1 MKILSVRHAA
11 LPALLLP
18 LIAAAQAADEQTM
31 VVTAAPTTV
40 SELDTP
46 AAVSVVNG
54 DEMRQAAPRVNLSE
68 SLGAVPGLQVQNRQN
83 YAQDLQLSI
92 RGFGSRSTYG
102 VRGLRIYVDGIP
114 ATMPDGQGQTS
125 NIDIGSVDTIE
136 VLRGPFSALYGNS
149 SGGVI
154 NVTSQTGTQPPT
166 VEASSYYGSFGT
178 WHYGMKA
185 TGAVGDGSHAGDVD
199 YTVSTNRF
207 TTHGYRDHSGA
218 RKNLANAR
226 LGVRINDVSK
236 LTLLLNSVDIKANDA
251 GGLTADEWR
260 DNPRQSPRGDQYN
273 TRKNT
278 RQTQAGLRYERQLSA
293 QDDLSV
299 MMYAGERETTQFQS
313 IPRAPQLKPS
323 HAGGVIDL
331 TRHYQGID
339 TRLTHR
345 GELLVPVT
353 LTAGLD
359 YENMSERRKGYEN
372 FVMVNGAPQ
381 YGEQGALRRN
391 ERNLMWNVDPYLQTQ
406 WQLTDKLSLDAGVR
420 YSSVWFDS
428 NDYYITP
435 GNGDDSGDASY
446 HKWLPAGSL
455 KYALTDAWNVYL
467 SAGRGFETPTINEL
481 SYRSDNQSGLNFG
494 LKPSTND
501 TVEIGS
507 KTRIGNGLFTA
518 ALFQTNTDNEIVV
531 DSSSGGRTSYKNA
544 GKTRRQG
551 VELGLDQQFGE
562 SWRLKAAWT
571 WLDATYRTNVCDDAS
586 CNGNR
591 IPGIAR
597 NMGYASFGYQPE
609 QGWYAGSDIRYMSD
623 IMANDENTAKAP
635 SWTVVGLT
643 TGYKWSYGRMDMDL
657 FGRIDNLFDREYV
670 GSVIVNE
677 SNGRYYEP
685 APGRNYGIGMTPAWR
700 FKNRPPP
707 PPMPLAIGGRSAFP
721 GRLFHRQ
728 ADTRQRPALDTPPP
742 S

>member
-1 MKILSVRHAA
+1 MRHAA

-260 DNPRQSPRGDQYN
+260 DDPRQSPRGDQYN

-551 VELGLDQQFGE
+551 MELGLDQQFGE

-685 APGRNYGIGMTPAWR
+685 APGRNYGIGLNLAWR
-700 FKNRPPP
+700 FE
-707 PPMPLAIGGRSAFP
+707 
-721 GRLFHRQ
+721 
-728 ADTRQRPALDTPPP
+728 
-742 S
+742 

>member
-18 LIAAAQAADEQTM
+18 LIAAAEAADEQTM

-40 SELDTP
+40 SELDTA

-551 VELGLDQQFGE
+551 MELGLDQQFGE

-685 APGRNYGIGMTPAWR
+685 APGRNYGIGLNLAWR
-700 FKNRPPP
+700 FE
-707 PPMPLAIGGRSAFP
+707 
-721 GRLFHRQ
+721 
-728 ADTRQRPALDTPPP
+728 
-742 S
+742 

>member
-1 MKILSVRHAA
+1 MKILSVRLAA

-446 HKWLPAGSL
+446 HKWPPAGSL

-551 VELGLDQQFGE
+551 MELGLDQQFGE

-685 APGRNYGIGMTPAWR
+685 APGRNYGIGLNLAWR
-700 FKNRPPP
+700 FE
-707 PPMPLAIGGRSAFP
+707 
-721 GRLFHRQ
+721 
-728 ADTRQRPALDTPPP
+728 
-742 S
+742 

>member
-260 DNPRQSPRGDQYN
+260 DNPRQSPHGDQYN

-278 RQTQAGLRYERQLSA
+278 RQSQAGLRYERQLSA

-551 VELGLDQQFGE
+551 MELGLDQQFGE

-685 APGRNYGIGMTPAWR
+685 APGRNYGIGLNLAWR
-700 FKNRPPP
+700 FE
-707 PPMPLAIGGRSAFP
+707 
-721 GRLFHRQ
+721 
-728 ADTRQRPALDTPPP
+728 
-742 S
+742 

>member
-18 LIAAAQAADEQTM
+18 LIAAAQTADEQTM

-507 KTRIGNGLFTA
+507 KTRLGNGLLTA

-551 VELGLDQQFGE
+551 MELGLDQQFGE

-597 NMGYASFGYQPE
+597 NMGYASFGYQLE

-657 FGRIDNLFDREYV
+657 FGRVDNLFDREYV

-685 APGRNYGIGMTPAWR
+685 APRTQLRHRPEPRLALRITRPFPAGGDWR
-700 FKNRPPP
+700 
-707 PPMPLAIGGRSAFP
+707 
-721 GRLFHRQ
+721 GRLNDVAFSPRTRVK
-728 ADTRQRPALDTPPP
+728 ADFAGITRK
-742 S
+742 

>member
-551 VELGLDQQFGE
+551 MELGLDQQFGE

-685 APGRNYGIGMTPAWR
+685 DPGRNYGIGLNLAWR
-700 FKNRPPP
+700 FE
-707 PPMPLAIGGRSAFP
+707 
-721 GRLFHRQ
+721 
-728 ADTRQRPALDTPPP
+728 
-742 S
+742 

>member
-1 MKILSVRHAA
+1 MRHAA

-125 NIDIGSVDTIE
+125 NIDIGSVDTLE

-273 TRKNT
+273 TRKDT
-278 RQTQAGLRYERQLSA
+278 RQTQAGLRYERQLSD

-299 MMYAGERETTQFQS
+299 MMYAGERETTQYQS

-481 SYRSDNQSGLNFG
+481 SYRADNQSGLNFG

-507 KTRIGNGLFTA
+507 KTRIGNGLLTA
-518 ALFQTNTDNEIVV
+518 ALFQTDTDNEIVV

-551 VELGLDQQFGE
+551 MELGLDQQFGE

-571 WLDATYRTNVCDDAS
+571 WLDATYRTNVCGDAS

-643 TGYKWSYGRMDMDL
+643 TGYKWSYARMDMDL
-657 FGRIDNLFDREYV
+657 FGRVDNLFDREYV

-685 APGRNYGIGMTPAWR
+685 APGRNYGIGLNLAWR
-700 FKNRPPP
+700 FE
-707 PPMPLAIGGRSAFP
+707 
-721 GRLFHRQ
+721 
-728 ADTRQRPALDTPPP
+728 
-742 S
+742 

>member
-1 MKILSVRHAA
+1 MKILSVRHVA

-406 WQLTDKLSLDAGVR
+406 WQLTDKLSLDSGVR

-551 VELGLDQQFGE
+551 MELGLDQQFGE

-685 APGRNYGIGMTPAWR
+685 APGRNYGIGLNLAWR
-700 FKNRPPP
+700 FE
-707 PPMPLAIGGRSAFP
+707 
-721 GRLFHRQ
+721 
-728 ADTRQRPALDTPPP
+728 
-742 S
+742 

>member
-1 MKILSVRHAA
+1 MKILSVRHVA

-83 YAQDLQLSI
+83 FAQDLQLSI

-531 DSSSGGRTSYKNA
+531 DSSSGGRTIYKNA

-551 VELGLDQQFGE
+551 MELGLDQQFGE

-685 APGRNYGIGMTPAWR
+685 APGRNYGIGLNLAWR
-700 FKNRPPP
+700 FE
-707 PPMPLAIGGRSAFP
+707 
-721 GRLFHRQ
+721 
-728 ADTRQRPALDTPPP
+728 
-742 S
+742 

>member
-18 LIAAAQAADEQTM
+18 LIAAAQTADEQTM

-455 KYALTDAWNVYL
+455 KYALTDAWNLYL

-507 KTRIGNGLFTA
+507 KTRLGNGLLTA

-551 VELGLDQQFGE
+551 MELGLDQQFGE

-657 FGRIDNLFDREYV
+657 FGRVDNLFDREYV

-685 APGRNYGIGMTPAWR
+685 APGRNYGIGLNLAWR
-700 FKNRPPP
+700 FE
-707 PPMPLAIGGRSAFP
+707 
-721 GRLFHRQ
+721 
-728 ADTRQRPALDTPPP
+728 
-742 S
+742 

>member
-323 HAGGVIDL
+323 HAGGVIDP

-551 VELGLDQQFGE
+551 MELGLDQQFGE

-685 APGRNYGIGMTPAWR
+685 APGRNYGIGLNLAWR
-700 FKNRPPP
+700 FE
-707 PPMPLAIGGRSAFP
+707 
-721 GRLFHRQ
+721 
-728 ADTRQRPALDTPPP
+728 
-742 S
+742 

>member
-551 VELGLDQQFGE
+551 MELGLDQQFGE

-609 QGWYAGSDIRYMSD
+609 QGWFAGSDIRYMSD

-685 APGRNYGIGMTPAWR
+685 APGRNYGIGLNLAWR
-700 FKNRPPP
+700 FE
-707 PPMPLAIGGRSAFP
+707 
-721 GRLFHRQ
+721 
-728 ADTRQRPALDTPPP
+728 
-742 S
+742 

>member
-1 MKILSVRHAA
+1 MRHAA

-551 VELGLDQQFGE
+551 MELGLDQQFGE

-635 SWTVVGLT
+635 SWTMVGLT

-685 APGRNYGIGMTPAWR
+685 APGRNYGIGLNLAWR
-700 FKNRPPP
+700 FE
-707 PPMPLAIGGRSAFP
+707 
-721 GRLFHRQ
+721 
-728 ADTRQRPALDTPPP
+728 
-742 S
+742 

>member
-446 HKWLPAGSL
+446 HQWLPAGSL

-507 KTRIGNGLFTA
+507 KTRIGNGLLTA
-518 ALFQTNTDNEIVV
+518 ALFQTDTDNEIVV

-551 VELGLDQQFGE
+551 MELGLDQQFGE

-571 WLDATYRTNVCDDAS
+571 WLDATYRTNVCGDAS

-657 FGRIDNLFDREYV
+657 FGRVDNLFDREYV

-685 APGRNYGIGMTPAWR
+685 APGRNYGIGLNLAWR
-700 FKNRPPP
+700 FE
-707 PPMPLAIGGRSAFP
+707 
-721 GRLFHRQ
+721 
-728 ADTRQRPALDTPPP
+728 
-742 S
+742 

>member
-293 QDDLSV
+293 QEDLSV

-551 VELGLDQQFGE
+551 MELGLDQQFGE

-685 APGRNYGIGMTPAWR
+685 APGRNYGIGLNLAWR
-700 FKNRPPP
+700 FE
-707 PPMPLAIGGRSAFP
+707 
-721 GRLFHRQ
+721 
-728 ADTRQRPALDTPPP
+728 
-742 S
+742 

>member
-1 MKILSVRHAA
+1 MKILSVRHVA

-154 NVTSQTGTQPPT
+154 NVTSQTGTQPPA

-260 DNPRQSPRGDQYN
+260 NNPRQSPRGDQYN

-551 VELGLDQQFGE
+551 MELGLDQQFGE

-685 APGRNYGIGMTPAWR
+685 APGRNYGIGLNLAWR
-700 FKNRPPP
+700 FE
-707 PPMPLAIGGRSAFP
+707 
-721 GRLFHRQ
+721 
-728 ADTRQRPALDTPPP
+728 
-742 S
+742 

>member
-544 GKTRRQG
+544 GKTCRQG
-551 VELGLDQQFGE
+551 MELGLDQQFGE

-685 APGRNYGIGMTPAWR
+685 APGRNYGIGLNLAWR
-700 FKNRPPP
+700 FE
-707 PPMPLAIGGRSAFP
+707 
-721 GRLFHRQ
+721 
-728 ADTRQRPALDTPPP
+728 
-742 S
+742 

>member
-125 NIDIGSVDTIE
+125 NIDIGSVDTLE

-273 TRKNT
+273 TRKDT
-278 RQTQAGLRYERQLSA
+278 RQNQAGLRYERQLSD

-299 MMYAGERETTQFQS
+299 MMYAGERETTQYQS

-345 GELLVPVT
+345 GGLLVPVT

-481 SYRSDNQSGLNFG
+481 SYRADNQSGLNFG

-507 KTRIGNGLFTA
+507 KTRIGNGLLTA
-518 ALFQTNTDNEIVV
+518 SLFQTDTDNEIVV

-551 VELGLDQQFGE
+551 MELGLDQQFGE

-571 WLDATYRTNVCDDAS
+571 WLDATYRTNVCGDAS

-657 FGRIDNLFDREYV
+657 FGRVDNLFDREYV

-685 APGRNYGIGMTPAWR
+685 APGRNYGIGLNLAWR
-700 FKNRPPP
+700 FE
-707 PPMPLAIGGRSAFP
+707 
-721 GRLFHRQ
+721 
-728 ADTRQRPALDTPPP
+728 
-742 S
+742 

>member
-125 NIDIGSVDTIE
+125 NIDIGSVDTLE

-273 TRKNT
+273 TRKDT
-278 RQTQAGLRYERQLSA
+278 RQTQAGLRYERQLSD

-299 MMYAGERETTQFQS
+299 MMYAGERETTQYQS

-481 SYRSDNQSGLNFG
+481 SYRADNQSGLNFG

-507 KTRIGNGLFTA
+507 KTRIGNWLLTA
-518 ALFQTNTDNEIVV
+518 ALFQTDTDNEIVV

-551 VELGLDQQFGE
+551 MELGLDQQFGE

-571 WLDATYRTNVCDDAS
+571 WLDATYRTNVCGDAS

-657 FGRIDNLFDREYV
+657 FGRVDNLFDREYV

-685 APGRNYGIGMTPAWR
+685 APGRNYGIGLNLAWR
-700 FKNRPPP
+700 FE
-707 PPMPLAIGGRSAFP
+707 
-721 GRLFHRQ
+721 
-728 ADTRQRPALDTPPP
+728 
-742 S
+742 

>member
-406 WQLTDKLSLDAGVR
+406 WQLTDKLSLHAGVR

-551 VELGLDQQFGE
+551 MELGLDQQFGE

-685 APGRNYGIGMTPAWR
+685 APGRNYGIGLTLAGR
-700 FKNRPPP
+700 FEHPPPP
-707 PPMPLAIGGRSAFP
+707 PPMALAIGGRSAFP
-721 GRLFHRQ
+721 YRLFHP
-728 ADTRQRPALDTPPP
+728 PAGTPPPPPPDTPPP

>member
-1 MKILSVRHAA
+1 MRHAA

-125 NIDIGSVDTIE
+125 NIDIGSVDTLE

-273 TRKNT
+273 TRKDT

-299 MMYAGERETTQFQS
+299 MMYAGERETTQYQS

-406 WQLTDKLSLDAGVR
+406 WQLTDKLSLDAGAR

-481 SYRSDNQSGLNFG
+481 SYRADNQSGLNFG

-507 KTRIGNGLFTA
+507 KTRIGNGLLTA
-518 ALFQTNTDNEIVV
+518 ALFQTDTDNEIVV

-551 VELGLDQQFGE
+551 MELGLDQQFGE

-571 WLDATYRTNVCDDAS
+571 WLDATYRTNVCGDAS

-657 FGRIDNLFDREYV
+657 FGRVDNLFDREYV

-685 APGRNYGIGMTPAWR
+685 APGRNYGIGLNLAWR
-700 FKNRPPP
+700 FE
-707 PPMPLAIGGRSAFP
+707 
-721 GRLFHRQ
+721 
-728 ADTRQRPALDTPPP
+728 
-742 S
+742 

>member
-313 IPRAPQLKPS
+313 IPHAPQLKPS

-551 VELGLDQQFGE
+551 MELGLDQQFGE

-685 APGRNYGIGMTPAWR
+685 APGRNYGIGLNLAWR
-700 FKNRPPP
+700 FE
-707 PPMPLAIGGRSAFP
+707 
-721 GRLFHRQ
+721 
-728 ADTRQRPALDTPPP
+728 
-742 S
+742 

>member
-54 DEMRQAAPRVNLSE
+54 DEMRQAAPRLNLSE

-455 KYALTDAWNVYL
+455 KYALTDAWNVYI

-507 KTRIGNGLFTA
+507 KTRIGNGLLTA
-518 ALFQTNTDNEIVV
+518 ALFQTDTDNEIVV

-551 VELGLDQQFGE
+551 MELGLDQQFGE

-571 WLDATYRTNVCDDAS
+571 WLDATYRTNVCGDAS

-657 FGRIDNLFDREYV
+657 FGRVDNLFDREYV

-685 APGRNYGIGMTPAWR
+685 APGRNYGIGLNLAWR
-700 FKNRPPP
+700 FE
-707 PPMPLAIGGRSAFP
+707 
-721 GRLFHRQ
+721 
-728 ADTRQRPALDTPPP
+728 
-742 S
+742 

>member
-83 YAQDLQLSI
+83 YDQDLQLSI

-551 VELGLDQQFGE
+551 MELGLDQQFGE

-685 APGRNYGIGMTPAWR
+685 APGRNYGIGLNLAWR
-700 FKNRPPP
+700 FE
-707 PPMPLAIGGRSAFP
+707 
-721 GRLFHRQ
+721 
-728 ADTRQRPALDTPPP
+728 
-742 S
+742 

>member
-551 VELGLDQQFGE
+551 MELGLDQQFGE

-677 SNGRYYEP
+677 SNGCYYEP
-685 APGRNYGIGMTPAWR
+685 APGRNYGIGLNLAWR
-700 FKNRPPP
+700 FE
-707 PPMPLAIGGRSAFP
+707 
-721 GRLFHRQ
+721 
-728 ADTRQRPALDTPPP
+728 
-742 S
+742 

>member
-125 NIDIGSVDTIE
+125 NIDIGSVDTLE

-178 WHYGMKA
+178 WHYGIKA

-273 TRKNT
+273 TRKDT
-278 RQTQAGLRYERQLSA
+278 RQTQAGLRYERQLSD

-299 MMYAGERETTQFQS
+299 MMYAGERETTQYQS

-481 SYRSDNQSGLNFG
+481 SYRADNQSGLNFG

-507 KTRIGNGLFTA
+507 KTRIGNGLLTA
-518 ALFQTNTDNEIVV
+518 ALFQTDTDNEIVV

-551 VELGLDQQFGE
+551 MELGLDQQFGE

-571 WLDATYRTNVCDDAS
+571 WLDATYRTNVCGDAS
-586 CNGNR
+586 CKGNR

-657 FGRIDNLFDREYV
+657 FGRVDNLFDREYV

-685 APGRNYGIGMTPAWR
+685 APGRNYGIGLNLAWR
-700 FKNRPPP
+700 FE
-707 PPMPLAIGGRSAFP
+707 
-721 GRLFHRQ
+721 
-728 ADTRQRPALDTPPP
+728 
-742 S
+742 

>member
-1 MKILSVRHAA
+1 MKILSLRHAA

-125 NIDIGSVDTIE
+125 NIDIGSVDTLE

-273 TRKNT
+273 TRKDT

-299 MMYAGERETTQFQS
+299 MMYAGERETTQYQS

-406 WQLTDKLSLDAGVR
+406 WQLTDKLSLDAGAR

-481 SYRSDNQSGLNFG
+481 SYRADNQSGLNFG

-507 KTRIGNGLFTA
+507 KTRIGNGLLTA
-518 ALFQTNTDNEIVV
+518 ALFQTDTDNEIVV

-551 VELGLDQQFGE
+551 MELGLDQQFGE

-571 WLDATYRTNVCDDAS
+571 WLDATYRTNVCGDAS

-657 FGRIDNLFDREYV
+657 FGRVDNLFDREYV

-685 APGRNYGIGMTPAWR
+685 APGRNYGIGLNLAWR
-700 FKNRPPP
+700 FE
-707 PPMPLAIGGRSAFP
+707 
-721 GRLFHRQ
+721 
-728 ADTRQRPALDTPPP
+728 
-742 S
+742 

>member
-507 KTRIGNGLFTA
+507 KTRIGNGLFTTS
-518 ALFQTNTDNEIVV
+518 LFQTNTDNEIVV

-551 VELGLDQQFGE
+551 MELGLDQQFGE

-685 APGRNYGIGMTPAWR
+685 APGRNYGIGLNLAWR
-700 FKNRPPP
+700 FE
-707 PPMPLAIGGRSAFP
+707 
-721 GRLFHRQ
+721 
-728 ADTRQRPALDTPPP
+728 
-742 S
+742 

>member
-18 LIAAAQAADEQTM
+18 LIAAAQAGDEQTM

-551 VELGLDQQFGE
+551 MELGLDQQFGE

-685 APGRNYGIGMTPAWR
+685 APGRNYGIGLNLAWR
-700 FKNRPPP
+700 FE
-707 PPMPLAIGGRSAFP
+707 
-721 GRLFHRQ
+721 
-728 ADTRQRPALDTPPP
+728 
-742 S
+742 

>member
-154 NVTSQTGTQPPT
+154 NGTSQTGTQPPT

-260 DNPRQSPRGDQYN
+260 DNPRQSPHGDQYN

-551 VELGLDQQFGE
+551 MELGLDQQFGE

-685 APGRNYGIGMTPAWR
+685 APGRNYGIGLNLAWR
-700 FKNRPPP
+700 FE
-707 PPMPLAIGGRSAFP
+707 
-721 GRLFHRQ
+721 
-728 ADTRQRPALDTPPP
+728 
-742 S
+742 

>member
-68 SLGAVPGLQVQNRQN
+68 SLGAVPGLQVQIRQN

-185 TGAVGDGSHAGDVD
+185 TGTVGDGSHAGDVD

-551 VELGLDQQFGE
+551 MELGLDQQFGE

-685 APGRNYGIGMTPAWR
+685 APGRNYGIGLNLAWR
-700 FKNRPPP
+700 FE
-707 PPMPLAIGGRSAFP
+707 
-721 GRLFHRQ
+721 
-728 ADTRQRPALDTPPP
+728 
-742 S
+742 

>member
-11 LPALLLP
+11 LPALILP

-278 RQTQAGLRYERQLSA
+278 RQTQAGLRYERQLSS

-551 VELGLDQQFGE
+551 MELGLDQQFGE

-685 APGRNYGIGMTPAWR
+685 APGRNYGIGLNLAWR
-700 FKNRPPP
+700 FE
-707 PPMPLAIGGRSAFP
+707 
-721 GRLFHRQ
+721 
-728 ADTRQRPALDTPPP
+728 
-742 S
+742 